1 MHGSEGGEG
10 DNYGSISYGG
20 FLILNLNINPENEDK
35 REIGYIAIRKE
46 IPSGMYKIALILA
59 NNQILTINL
68 NLKQPSTSSEPTSYT
83 NADNVIECELKTA
96 RYGYYSGYKLNR
108 LHLGDFDDDVQAFF
122 MSREYNPFL
131 NLNHHFYKIQNNK
144 HGYTKMSMWIDKK
157 LIINKANI
165 NGLKAEWSQ
174 VHATTSELAA
184 FFKLCDNQMHRV
196 WIRYF
201 KS

>member
-1 MHGSEGGEG
+1 M
-10 DNYGSISYGG
+10 
-20 FLILNLNINPENEDK
+20 K
-35 REIGYIAIRKE
+35 
-46 IPSGMYKIALILA
+46 
-59 NNQILTINL
+59 TI
-68 NLKQPSTSSEPTSYT
+68 
-83 NADNVIECELKTA
+83 
-96 RYGYYSGYKLNR
+96 RYGYYSGYRLNR

-122 MSREYNPFL
+122 TENNPYL
-131 NLNHHFYKIQNNK
+131 NLNHHLHMVQNSK

-165 NGLKAEWSQ
+165 NNPKAEWNQ
-174 VHATTSELAA
+174 VQATTSELAA

>member
-1 MHGSEGGEG
+1 M
-10 DNYGSISYGG
+10 
-20 FLILNLNINPENEDK
+20 
-35 REIGYIAIRKE
+35 
-46 IPSGMYKIALILA
+46 
-59 NNQILTINL
+59 
-68 NLKQPSTSSEPTSYT
+68 QPSTSEPLSYT
-83 NADNVIECELKTA
+83 NADNVINCELKTI
-96 RYGYYSGYKLNR
+96 RYGYYSGYRLNR

-122 MSREYNPFL
+122 KEKNTFMD
-131 NLNHHFYKIQNNK
+131 LNHHFHKAQNNK

-165 NGLKAEWSQ
+165 NNPKAEWSQ
-174 VHATTSELAA
+174 VQATTSELAA